1 MNEFNLLRKLERVK
15 APPDFEEKV
24 LAQLS
29 LRRKRNLRVKYLR
42 FSLAGAISAA
52 LIFFIIINIFI
63 LPRKSSVELADLKKG
78 FSSAIEKGE
87 ILGKETI
94 PIIETVDFA
103 GEMQTHSPQPR
114 SIYILEQVIEAK
126 STGMRY

>member
-15 APPDFEEKV
+15 APTDFEEKV

-42 FSLAGAISAA
+42 FSLAGALSAA

-78 FSSAIEKGE
+78 FFSPIQKGE
-87 ILGKETI
+87 MLGKEII

-103 GEMQTHSPQPR
+103 GEMQTRSPEPR